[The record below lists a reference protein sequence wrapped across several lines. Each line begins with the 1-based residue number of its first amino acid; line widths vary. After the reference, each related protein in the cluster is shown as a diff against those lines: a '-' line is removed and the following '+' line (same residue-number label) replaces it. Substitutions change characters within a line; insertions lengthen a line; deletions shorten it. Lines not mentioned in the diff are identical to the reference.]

1 MINWP
6 FHANARTD
14 HTGSPRLGGKAFS
27 AAGWITRSGRRF
39 FQETRH
45 RQPADSRDAF
55 APRKSFRHRAARL
68 RSSGRQRLQDSGRA
82 DSIPPVMLDLSQYQ
96 SIGEALRDALDQYSN
111 EVCLIEADRDREKE
125 RLTYR
130 DFKQRAHPL
139 ARALQEAN
147 LSAGSRASII
157 MTNQSKW
164 LISAYAIFFS
174 GGVLVPLDYKLTP
187 DEQWQ
192 LLKHSNATVLI
203 TEYPIWRQLSVSAGR
218 AAATNVQ
225 TVLVTEAPAKADLG
239 GAQRWEEFR
248 GAEEPVFIPRKRKD
262 IASIVYSSGTGGR
275 PKGCMMTHENYL
287 EQCVALTSVYPFW
300 PGVRY
305 LSILP
310 TNHAI
315 DFMVGFFGPF
325 TCGACVVHLRTLRPE
340 FVREAFMR
348 YKITYVSLVPLVL
361 KNLQKGL
368 EAKFAELPPRKR
380 KVFNALV
387 AVNKSLTKS
396 HPRLWLSRRLLKQ
409 VHAAFGGEL
418 QAIIVGG
425 AFTEPQT
432 LQFFYDLGIP
442 VANGYGLT
450 EAGTAIT
457 VNDLKPFRADTVG
470 KPLPGMEVK
479 IADPS
484 PNGIGEVCVRSKTV
498 MSGYLNEPEL
508 TAETI
513 VDGWLRTGDLGK
525 FDAQGHLRLSGRKKN
540 MIVTEEGKNI
550 YPEDIEAAFESLPV
564 KEFCVFAANYIWLQR
579 SMVGEQLVLVLHLEE
594 GQTLTEELR
603 REISA
608 RNSRLLNY
616 KRVHG
621 LVLVNEDF
629 PRTASLK
636 IKRNILA
643 ERLAQSDR
651 ASAILPL

>member
-1 MINWP
+1 
-6 FHANARTD
+6 
-14 HTGSPRLGGKAFS
+14 
-27 AAGWITRSGRRF
+27 
-39 FQETRH
+39 
-45 RQPADSRDAF
+45 
-55 APRKSFRHRAARL
+55 
-68 RSSGRQRLQDSGRA
+68 
-82 DSIPPVMLDLSQYQ
+82 MLDLAKYS
-96 SIGEALRDALDQYSN
+96 SIGAALKDAMERFAD
-111 EVCLIEADRDREKE
+111 EVCLIEADREREKE
-125 RLTYR
+125 RITYR
-130 DFKQRAHPL
+130 EL
-139 ARALQEAN
+139 NARALPLAKAIQD
-147 LSAGSRASII
+147 AGLAAGDRASII

-164 LISAYAIFFS
+164 LISAIAIFYS

-187 DEQWQ
+187 AEQWQ
-192 LLKHSNATVLI
+192 LLQHSNTKILV
-203 TEYPIWRQLSVSAGR
+203 TEYPIWRQLSAAPGR
-218 AAATNVQ
+218 AAASNIE
-225 TVLVTEAPAKADLG
+225 TVLVTEAPPNADLA
-239 GAQRWEEFR
+239 GAHRWEEFR
-248 GAEEPVFIPRKRKD
+248 SANAAPQFVPRERKD

-287 EQCVALTSVYPFW
+287 EQCVALTSLYPFR

-340 FVREAFMR
+340 FVREAFTR

-361 KNLQKGL
+361 KNLQKSL
-368 EAKFAELPPRKR
+368 ETRFAELPPGKR
-380 KVFNALV
+380 KIFDRLV
-387 AVNKSLTKS
+387 GINKALTKS
-396 HPRLWLSRRLLKQ
+396 RPRLWLSRRLLKQ
-409 VHAAFGGEL
+409 VHSALGGEL

-479 IADPS
+479 IVDPS
-484 PNGIGEVCVRSKTV
+484 PDGVGEVYVRSKTV

-508 TAETI
+508 TAGTI

-525 FDAQGHLRLSGRKKN
+525 FDAHGHLHLSGRKKN

-564 KEFCVFAANYIWLQR
+564 KEFCVFAANYIWPKR
-579 SMVGEQLVLVLHLEE
+579 SMIGEQLIIVIHLEN
-594 GQTLTEELR
+594 GQSLTDQLKQ
-603 REISA
+603 EITQ
-608 RNSRLLNY
+608 RNNRLLNY
-616 KRVHG
+616 KRIHG
-621 LVLVNEDF
+621 LALHDEDF

-636 IKRNILA
+636 IKRNELA
-643 ERLAQSDR
+643 ERLSKLDR
-651 ASAILPL
+651 DRAILPL

>member
-1 MINWP
+1 MLNL
-6 FHANARTD
+6 ANY
-14 HTGSPRLGGKAFS
+14 S
-27 AAGWITRSGRRF
+27 
-39 FQETRH
+39 
-45 RQPADSRDAF
+45 
-55 APRKSFRHRAARL
+55 
-68 RSSGRQRLQDSGRA
+68 
-82 DSIPPVMLDLSQYQ
+82 
-96 SIGEALRDALDQYSN
+96 SIGAALKDAMQRFAD
-111 EVCLIEADRDREKE
+111 EVCLIEADREREKE

-130 DFKQRAHPL
+130 EFNARAIPL
-139 ARALQEAN
+139 A
-147 LSAGSRASII
+147 SATQDTGFAAGDRASVI

-164 LISAYAIFFS
+164 LISAFAIFYS
-174 GGVLVPLDYKLTP
+174 GGILVPLDYKLTP
-187 DEQWQ
+187 AEQWQ
-192 LLKHSNATVLI
+192 LLQHSGARILI
-203 TEYPIWRQLSVSAGR
+203 TEYPIWRQLSTAPGRSA
-218 AAATNVQ
+218 AFNIQ
-225 TVLVTEAPAKADLG
+225 TVLVTEAPPNADLS

-248 GAEEPVFIPRKRKD
+248 GSVAATFVPRERKD

-287 EQCVALTSVYPFW
+287 EQCVALTVLYPFW

-368 EAKFAELPPRKR
+368 EAKFAQLPPGKR

-479 IADPS
+479 IVDPS
-484 PNGIGEVCVRSKTV
+484 PDGIGEVYVRSKTV

-525 FDAQGHLRLSGRKKN
+525 FDAQDHLHLSGRKKN

-550 YPEDIEAAFESLPV
+550 YPEDIEAAFEGLAAEGV
-564 KEFCVFAANYIWLQR
+564 KEFCVFAANYIWPKR
-579 SMVGEQLVLVLHLEE
+579 SMVGEQLVMVIHLES
-594 GQTLTEELR
+594 GQSLTDQLKQ
-603 REISA
+603 EIIQ
-608 RNSRLLNY
+608 RNHRLLNY
-616 KRVHG
+616 KRIHG
-621 LVLVNEDF
+621 FVLHDEDF

-636 IKRNILA
+636 IKRNELA
-643 ERLAQSDR
+643 ERLSKLDR
-651 ASAILPL
+651 DRVILPL